1 MAAYADGLNPSTAIP
16 EMELVA
22 QITPAADVRFIFIV
36 KKQGRGTPDLSTR
49 QLANRL
55 STHEELVKRGVST
68 YIISDTDPYG
78 YSITFC
84 YKYGSWALQ
93 FYEGLTSRNAIRIG
107 IQPMDE
113 EDYHKL
119 KFLLD
124 DNQISDSERSELE
137 VFKEGQKSDLG
148 IIFTS
153 LDVQIAGNPQDTRE
167 KVNLEK

>member
-1 MAAYADGLNPSTAIP
+1 
-16 EMELVA
+16 
-22 QITPAADVRFIFIV
+22 
-36 KKQGRGTPDLSTR
+36 
-49 QLANRL
+49 
-55 STHEELVKRGVST
+55 
-68 YIISDTDPYG
+68 
-78 YSITFC
+78 
-84 YKYGSWALQ
+84 
-93 FYEGLTSRNAIRIG
+93 
-107 IQPMDE
+107 MDE